1 MFSDCDYHS
10 KWGLDQRV
18 VYSSFRKSLIACHQ
32 VGKKRLIMTT
42 ATVSVIVPIYNVEK
56 YLEQCLDSIL
66 DQSHRDLELICIN
79 DGSTDGSPAIL
90 GRYASKDDRV
100 RVINKENGGYGAACN
115 LGLRE
120 AHGDWISIIEPDD
133 WIGRDMYRDMLELAK
148 SAEVPIDIVKTPWI
162 DVRDWDDPAKQH
174 CEPSIMVH
182 RFKTS
187 SRPFTLADEPALIES
202 HPSIWSAIYRAD
214 FLRKKGVRFVEYP
227 GAGWADNPF
236 LIEAFC
242 QAGSIMY
249 LDQAY
254 YYYRCD
260 LPGSTR
266 NHGSDDA
273 IARPFER
280 WLDMLAII
288 KRLGVTDRGILQAH
302 YLRGFNYVQGAIFDD
317 GWDNE
322 LVRKKTGEVFEAMD
336 PDIVASCA
344 KVSAKRKAFY
354 SEVTGRKIPT
364 SVSLA
369 RFGYL
374 TGEAMFSL
382 RRQGVKGFLGRVKRL
397 AFGKIEESYC

>member
-1 MFSDCDYHS
+1 MNNP
-10 KWGLDQRV
+10 K
-18 VYSSFRKSLIACHQ
+18 
-32 VGKKRLIMTT
+32 
-42 ATVSVIVPIYNVEK
+42 VSVIVPIYNVEK

-66 DQSHRDLELICIN
+66 AQSHQNLELICIN
-79 DGSTDGSPAIL
+79 DGSTDRSPAIL
-90 GRYASKDDRV
+90 DRYACKDDRV

-120 AHGDWISIIEPDD
+120 SHGDWISIIEPDD
-133 WIGRDMYRDMLELAK
+133 WIGRDMYRDMLELAQ
-148 SAEVPIDIVKTPWI
+148 SVEAPVDIVKTPWI
-162 DVRDWDDPAKQH
+162 DVCDWDDPAKQH

-202 HPSIWSAIYRAD
+202 HPSIWSAIYRAG
-214 FLRKKGVRFVEYP
+214 FLRDKGIRFVEYP

-242 QAGSIMY
+242 QADSIMY

-254 YYYRCD
+254 YFYRCD

-322 LVRKKTGEVFEAMD
+322 LVRKKTQEVFAAME
-336 PDIVASCA
+336 PDIVASCP
-344 KVSAKRKAFY
+344 KVSGKRKAFY
-354 SEVTGRKIPT
+354 YEVTGREPQR
-364 SVSLA
+364 SALA
-369 RFGYL
+369 PRLKYL
-374 TGEAMFSL
+374 AGEALFSL
-382 RRQGVKGFLGRVKRL
+382 RRQGLKEFFARAWNL
-397 AFGKIEESYC
+397 AFDKVESPAE

>member
-1 MFSDCDYHS
+1 MNNP
-10 KWGLDQRV
+10 K
-18 VYSSFRKSLIACHQ
+18 
-32 VGKKRLIMTT
+32 
-42 ATVSVIVPIYNVEK
+42 VSVIVPIYNVEK

-90 GRYASKDDRV
+90 ERYASKDDRV

-162 DVRDWDDPAKQH
+162 DVCDWDDPAKQH

-214 FLRKKGVRFVEYP
+214 FLRKKGIRFVEYP

-242 QAGSIMY
+242 QADSIMY

-266 NHGSDDA
+266 NHGSDEA

-336 PDIVASCA
+336 PDIVASCP

-354 SEVTGRKIPT
+354 SEVTGRGLSHSPIM
-364 SVSLA
+364 A
-369 RFGYL
+369 RFKYL
-374 TGEAMFSL
+374 ASESAYSL
-382 RRQGVKGFLGRVKRL
+382 RRQGLSKLFSRARNLIFRSVERPG
-397 AFGKIEESYC
+397 E